1 MLKYMLPKKIIDVS
15 SKIISPMPGVVKN
28 IAVKEGQQVI
38 EGQEICVVEAMKMQN
53 KLVASRSGKVAK
65 INTQI
70 GATVEEGKVLVEL
83 E

>member
-1 MLKYMLPKKIIDVS
+1 MLPKKIIDVS

>member
-1 MLKYMLPKKIIDVS
+1 MLQYMLPKKTIDVS

-28 IAVKEGQQVI
+28 IAVKEGQQVF

-53 KLVASRSGKVAK
+53 KLVASKAGKVAK